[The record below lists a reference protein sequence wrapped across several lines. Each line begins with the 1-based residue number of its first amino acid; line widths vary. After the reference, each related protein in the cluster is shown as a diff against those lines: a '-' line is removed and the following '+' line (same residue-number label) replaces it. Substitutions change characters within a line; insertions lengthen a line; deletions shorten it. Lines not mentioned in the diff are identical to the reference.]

1 MSKTS
6 LSCINIS
13 IILYYKVF
21 LDVFPMVSMSFFT
34 VVTQIARSAAQILR
48 IPRCLRRWQRSILV
62 TQPTHPALIEARFRS
77 IQGPKKDLGK
87 TEKRESLKAWR
98 GKIFIAFGRWKLS
111 QSFWTEGEME
121 RGRIGGLVG
130 WETFDDRLCRL
141 GVELRLVIWFLA
153 VWSNN
158 QCLEGTWL
166 QELVDRCGICFWSS
180 SNYVNQLQTSCHRSS
195 IECS

>member
-1 MSKTS
+1 LDDGKIYRKALYLMVKT
-6 LSCINIS
+6 
-13 IILYYKVF
+13 
-21 LDVFPMVSMSFFT
+21 MVSCRFSLKPIQWIPGCLSHGHH
-34 VVTQIARSAAQILR
+34 VVLPWFLRQICGADGS
-48 IPRCLRRWQRSILV
+48 RCLRRWQRSILV
-62 TQPTHPALIEARFRS
+62 TQPTHPALIEASFRS

-141 GVELRLVIWFLA
+141 GVELRLVIWFLP
-153 VWSNN
+153 VWSNS
-158 QCLEGTWL
+158 QCLKGTWL
-166 QELVDRCGICFWSS
+166 
-180 SNYVNQLQTSCHRSS
+180 
-195 IECS
+195 